1 MADTGPAQLADE
13 LDLALIAALEVDG
26 RASFSEIA
34 GQIGVSSEAARVR
47 FLRLSELGLL
57 SVVGVVNPSAAGL
70 TTVANVNFVVHGD
83 LDLVTTVLQSH
94 NEVTFVAWNIGGFN
108 VVSEIACESRERLLR
123 LVYEELAELPGVADV
138 EVLEFMRSYK
148 FATSVR
154 AIPTRSTSLHD
165 ARGVPLVMDEMSR
178 ELVRLLHENGRR
190 PFTELADELG
200 RPYSVVRRRCQA
212 LFQHGVVQIAVVID
226 RIRFQREVMGSM
238 WLRVAGDV
246 DAALTKIAGIEGV
259 QIVVRTGGPR
269 QAIVEAAAPDTAQ
282 LVAIADEVTDVPGVS
297 DSVFGVYSGI
307 KKLPSQWRFDP
318 R

>member
-1 MADTGPAQLADE
+1 MADMGAAVVDE

-34 GQIGVSSEAARVR
+34 GELGVSSEAARIR
-47 FLRLSELGLL
+47 YLRLSELGLL
-57 SVVGVVNPSAAGL
+57 TVVGVVNPSAAGL

-83 LDLVTTVLQSH
+83 LDSLTAVLQSH
-94 NEVTFVAWNIGGFN
+94 NEVTFVAWSIGGFN
-108 VVSEIACESRERLLR
+108 IVSEIACENRERLLR
-123 LVYEELAELPGVADV
+123 LVYEELAELPGVVDV

-154 AIPTRSTSLHD
+154 AIPNPSAALHSG
-165 ARGVPLVMDEMSR
+165 RGVPLVMDEMSR
-178 ELVRLLHENGRR
+178 ELVRLLHDDGRR
-190 PFTELADELG
+190 PFTELAEELG

-212 LFQHGVVQIAVVID
+212 LFEHGVVQIAVVVD
-226 RIRFQREVMGSM
+226 RIRFQREMMGSM
-238 WLRVAGDV
+238 WLRVAGNV
-246 DAALTKIAGIEGV
+246 DAALTRIADIDGV

-269 QAIVEAAAPDTAQ
+269 QAIVEAAAPDTAR
-282 LVAIADEVTDVPGVS
+282 LVAIADEITGVPGIS
-297 DSVFGVYSGI
+297 DAVFGVYTGI